1 MHEHGSSQEGMKC
14 LALFQIAFFFLLI
27 AFGKSVV
34 LLEVAVRFFSKDVA
48 LVAEAC
54 FCRAGQATSDLLS

>member
-14 LALFQIAFFFLLI
+14 LALFQMAFFYYCFWKI
-27 AFGKSVV
+27 SGFTGSCCQI
-34 LLEVAVRFFSKDVA
+34 FSKDVA

>member
-1 MHEHGSSQEGMKC
+1 MKC

>member
-14 LALFQIAFFFLLI
+14 LALFQMAFFFII